1 MSENTNEENF
11 SMDWYSIGKRI
22 KDTRVKAG
30 FGTQVALSKATG
42 IRSQVISD
50 LEALSVHD
58 AKPKQPMTA
67 ENLSR
72 IALACG
78 VSMDYL
84 IFGKQDKEKEWDTL
98 YPYGECIVHMIN
110 QLGAEI
116 RLHTEEYGHD
126 DCFIYEPCLYVKIP
140 MWCLNRAGK
149 TIRVYGSSI
158 KEPDYREHP
167 LYKFSERMDY
177 VSKAPYGTDKSLL
190 REEARRAVNSLRGIS
205 TIPEIPSFSETDM
218 ESN

>member
-11 SMDWYSIGKRI
+11 SMDWYSIGRRI
-22 KDTRVKAG
+22 EDARVKAG
-30 FGTQVALSKATG
+30 FGTQVALAKAVG

-84 IFGKQDKEKEWDTL
+84 ILESRTKKRVGHAVSLWR
-98 YPYGECIVHMIN
+98 VHC
-110 QLGAEI
+110 A
-116 RLHTEEYGHD
+116 HD
-126 DCFIYEPCLYVKIP
+126 
-140 MWCLNRAGK
+140 
-149 TIRVYGSSI
+149 
-158 KEPDYREHP
+158 
-167 LYKFSERMDY
+167 
-177 VSKAPYGTDKSLL
+177 
-190 REEARRAVNSLRGIS
+190 
-205 TIPEIPSFSETDM
+205 
-218 ESN
+218 

>member
-11 SMDWYSIGKRI
+11 SMDWYSIGRRI
-22 KDTRVKAG
+22 EDARVKAG
-30 FGTQVALSKATG
+30 FGTQVALAKAAG
-42 IRSQVISD
+42 IRSQAISD

-110 QLGAEI
+110 QLGAKI
-116 RLHTEEYGHD
+116 HFDFEEQGM
-126 DCFIYEPCLYVKIP
+126 CICVTIP
-140 MWCLNRAGK
+140 LKFEDEAGRIE
-149 TIRVYGSSI
+149 TANGFNAS
-158 KEPDYREHP
+158 DHP
-167 LYKFSERMDY
+167 LYEFIQRIKF
-177 VSKAPYGTDKSLL
+177 VSKAPQGTDRSLL
-190 REEARRAVNSLRGIS
+190 KEEARRAVNSLRGIS
-205 TIPEIPSFSETDM
+205 TIPEIPNFSETDTG
-218 ESN
+218 SN